1 METGM
6 FLEKWGSFKD
16 FVSFFQKE
24 QQHLFSNDNFIKD
37 NGLNNTNNSI
47 NHVKPTRS
55 VGDKGLETSNE
66 IGAAYFTGE
75 GYFLVRDHE
84 KEKNLFLQLSED
96 LNHIGISVENS
107 LFLEFYMF
115 GLSFIDG
122 NDLNMKKKSSVNENS
137 IYLAVANQKDFLG
150 IIKTSDG
157 FYLSSLFSEIKRLN
171 YSLNK
176 YKSFNTF
183 LKIDLKSYEQIGGE
197 RLIFSKFEKVDLLYM
212 LNFNISLDHQSEI
225 NKKDLNSPG
234 LSPGLKSKVVERTI
248 SNMLQKNI
256 DWQKMVDQ
264 VNAKTAKVLEAKKAK
279 G

>member
-1 METGM
+1 
-6 FLEKWGSFKD
+6 
-16 FVSFFQKE
+16 
-24 QQHLFSNDNFIKD
+24 
-37 NGLNNTNNSI
+37 
-47 NHVKPTRS
+47 
-55 VGDKGLETSNE
+55 
-66 IGAAYFTGE
+66 
-75 GYFLVRDHE
+75 
-84 KEKNLFLQLSED
+84 
-96 LNHIGISVENS
+96 
-107 LFLEFYMF
+107 
-115 GLSFIDG
+115 
-122 NDLNMKKKSSVNENS
+122 MKKKSSVNENS

-234 LSPGLKSKVVERTI
+234 LSHGLKSKVVERTI